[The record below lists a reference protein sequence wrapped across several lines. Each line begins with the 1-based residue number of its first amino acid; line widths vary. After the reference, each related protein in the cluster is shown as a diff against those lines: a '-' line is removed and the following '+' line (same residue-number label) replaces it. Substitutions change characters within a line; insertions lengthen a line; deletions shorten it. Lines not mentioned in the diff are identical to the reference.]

1 MDWEK
6 YQELKS
12 EDDFYV
18 SDPRRDI
25 SSSHIP
31 SWYYNEDY

>member
-6 YQELKS
+6 YQQLKS

-18 SDPRRDI
+18 LDSRRDI
-25 SSSHIP
+25 SSLHIP
-31 SWYYNEDY
+31 SWYYDEDY

>member
-6 YQELKS
+6 YQQLKS

-25 SSSHIP
+25 SSAHIP
-31 SWYYNEDY
+31 SWYYDEDY